1 MEEKEL
7 NALLERYLAGTASEK
22 DKAIIE
28 AWFEEVNEKPFTL
41 SSAQLYPISQKMLE
55 EIARKTDYKQ
65 NKRNIFYL
73 TAIWKVAATI
83 LLTFFIYLTYQWVF
97 HKNRPSTKEMGAPL
111 FVYHTLPGQKAKLTL
126 PDSSIIWLNGNSSIR
141 YRKNLT
147 DTMREI
153 FLDKGEAFFAVKEEI
168 RRPFLVHTTDIDT
181 KVLGTS
187 FNIKA
192 LDYEGN
198 YVLSVS
204 TGAVQVKERHG
215 KRRILGNYT
224 SGKQLIYNNLDKSY
238 QENRV
243 KISDFIAWK
252 DQVLIFRDAS
262 FLEVKQ
268 QLEDWYNIK
277 IKFTRPFPENI
288 AFTATFKNE
297 SLHTVLKALSK
308 INPFTYTI
316 NDKEVLI
323 KH

>member
-22 DKAIIE
+22 EKAIIE

-73 TAIWKVAATI
+73 TATWKVAATI
-83 LLTFFIYLTYQWVF
+83 LLTSFIYLTYQWVF
-97 HKNRPSTKEMGAPL
+97 HKNRPSTKEMGTPL

-141 YRKNLT
+141 YSKNLT

-198 YVLSVS
+198 YVLSIS

-224 SGKQLIYNNLDKSY
+224 SGKQLTYNNSNKSY

>member
-141 YRKNLT
+141 YSKNLT

-224 SGKQLIYNNLDKSY
+224 SGKQLIYNNLNKSY

>member
-7 NALLERYLAGTASEK
+7 NALLERYLADTASEQER
-22 DKAIIE
+22 AIIE
-28 AWFEEVNEKPFTL
+28 AWFDEVNENPLTL
-41 SSAQLYPISQKMLE
+41 NSAQLDSISQKMLE

-65 NKRNIFYL
+65 KKRNTFYL
-73 TAIWKVAATI
+73 TTTWKIAASV

-97 HKNRPSTKEMGAPL
+97 HKNPHSAQEMEAPL
-111 FVYHTLPGQKAKLTL
+111 FTYHTLPGQKAKLTL

-141 YRKNLT
+141 YSKNLT
-147 DTMREI
+147 DTLREI
-153 FLDKGEAFFAVKEEI
+153 FLDKGEAFFAIKKEI
-168 RRPFLVHTTDIDT
+168 QRPFIVHTTDIDT

-187 FNIKA
+187 FNIRA

-204 TGAVQVKERHG
+204 TGVVQVKERKG
-215 KRRILGNYT
+215 KGRVLGNYT
-224 SGKQLIYNNLDKSY
+224 TGKQLIYNTLSQTHQKN
-238 QENRV
+238 QV

-252 DQVLIFRDAS
+252 DQVLVFRDAS
-262 FLEVKQ
+262 FLTVKQ
-268 QLEDWYNIK
+268 QLEDWYNIR

-297 SLHTVLKALSK
+297 SLHTVLQALSK

>member
-7 NALLERYLAGTASEK
+7 NALLERYLAGTASEQE
-22 DKAIIE
+22 KAIIE
-28 AWFEEVNEKPFTL
+28 AWFEEANEKPFTL

-65 NKRNIFYL
+65 HKRNIFYL
-73 TAIWKVAATI
+73 TATWKIAASI
-83 LLTFFIYLTYQWVF
+83 LLASFIYLTYQWVF
-97 HKNRPSTKEMGAPL
+97 QKNPPSAQEMEAPL
-111 FVYHTLPGQKAKLTL
+111 FTYHTLPGQKAKLTL

-141 YRKNLT
+141 YSKNLT
-147 DTMREI
+147 DTLREI
-153 FLDKGEAFFAVKEEI
+153 FLDQGEAFFTVKKEI
-168 RRPFLVHTTDIDT
+168 QRPFIVHTTDIDT

-187 FNIKA
+187 FNIRA
-192 LDYEGN
+192 LNYEGN

-204 TGAVQVKERHG
+204 TGAVQVKERKG

-224 SGKQLIYNNLDKSY
+224 SGKQLTYNTLNQTH
-238 QENRV
+238 QENQV

-262 FLEVKQ
+262 FLQVKQ

-308 INPFTYTI
+308 INPFNYTI